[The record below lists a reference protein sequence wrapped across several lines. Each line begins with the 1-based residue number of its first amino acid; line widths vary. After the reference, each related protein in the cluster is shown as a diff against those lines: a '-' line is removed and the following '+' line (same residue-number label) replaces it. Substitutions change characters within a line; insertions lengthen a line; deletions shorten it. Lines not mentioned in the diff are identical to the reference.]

1 MKKKLTLIRPTP
13 PLYNLPSYYSECESY
28 EEQLQWLLNQ
38 LQTLQADVDN
48 MKKDTN
54 DYTDGEIKKLFDL
67 LSQRISN
74 LTDYVNGEIAEL
86 KTYVDNENKKLSAKV
101 DNLKIYM
108 DEKLEALKKYVD
120 SEILEVKV
128 LLAEVENCLHLEI
141 VNGDERT
148 KNFARVYTEQ
158 ARIELLEKI
167 NTLSI
172 RVDDITKE
180 FPLVYNP
187 TQGRQNDLQKTIN
200 DLYLYLRVHGITCIV
215 FDSLQI
221 TVAEF
226 DALKILVRNFDIR
239 GSEIFE
245 TWEKETAFSPW
256 TGKKVTL
263 KELCYQIAE
272 KINMNHKTASEYDN
286 RTITASE
293 YDSAKTT
300 AYDFDW
306 TKRILPI
313 DVIPIDMLDK
323 FLHTSELIYITDIVS
338 DMGSTVD
345 ITTDKDFEKFL
356 LAYTDKNANLCY
368 LLCDVATGKLSFTD
382 TVDNTLTQVSRN
394 FSITK
399 TETGYQIVTEN
410 CEVFN
415 ADTKETTFVPN
426 FLLIKKL
433 YGVKNYE
440 NLTEIGKGD

>member
-1 MKKKLTLIRPTP
+1 MTLIRPTP

-48 MKKDTN
+48 LKKDTN
-54 DYTDGEIKKLFDL
+54 GYTDEQIKKLFDL

-74 LTDYVNGEIAEL
+74 LTDYVNGEISEL
-86 KTYVDNENKKLSAKV
+86 KSYVDTENKKISDKV
-101 DNLKIYM
+101 DNLKLYT
-108 DEKLEALKKYVD
+108 DEKLTNLKKYVD
-120 SEILEVKV
+120 SEILEVRV
-128 LLAEVENCLHLEI
+128 LVTEVENRLHLEI
-141 VNGDERT
+141 VDGDNT
-148 KNFARVYTEQ
+148 VKDFARIYTEQ

-167 NTLSI
+167 NALSI
-172 RVDDITKE
+172 RVDNIIKE

-200 DLYLYLRVHGITCIV
+200 DLYLYLRVHGITCFA
-215 FDSLQI
+215 FDSLKM

-226 DALKILVRNFDIR
+226 DSLKILTRNFDIR

-256 TGKKVTL
+256 TGKKITL
-263 KELCYQIAE
+263 KELCYEIAQ
-272 KINMNHKTASEYDN
+272 KINMNYKTAKEFDD
-286 RTITASE
+286 RGITASD
-293 YDSAKTT
+293 YDTGKTT

-323 FLHTSELIYITDIVS
+323 FLHTSELIYNTDIVS
-338 DMGSTVD
+338 DIGSTVD

-368 LLCDVATGKLSFTD
+368 FLCDVTSGKLSFTD
-382 TVDNTLTQVSRN
+382 TTDNTLTQVSRN
-394 FSITK
+394 FSIVK
-399 TETGYQIVTEN
+399 TDTGYQIVTQN

-415 ADTKETTFVPN
+415 ADTKETTFAPN

-433 YGVKNYE
+433 YGIKNYD

>member
-1 MKKKLTLIRPTP
+1 MTLIRPTP

-48 MKKDTN
+48 LKKDIN
-54 DYTDGEIKKLFDL
+54 AYTDEEIKKLFDL

-74 LTDYVNGEIAEL
+74 LTNYVNGEIAEL
-86 KTYVDNENKKLSAKV
+86 KSYVDNENKKVSDKV
-101 DNLKIYM
+101 DNLKLYM
-108 DEKLEALKKYVD
+108 DEKLTNLKKYVD

-128 LLAEVENCLHLEI
+128 LLTEVENRLHLEI
-141 VNGDERT
+141 VDGDNT
-148 KNFARVYTEQ
+148 VKDFARIYTEKT
-158 ARIELLEKI
+158 RLELLEKI
-167 NTLSI
+167 NALSL
-172 RVDDITKE
+172 RVDNITKE

-187 TQGRQNDLQKTIN
+187 TQGRQSDLQKTIN
-200 DLYLYLRVHGITCIV
+200 DLYLYLRVHGITCFA
-215 FDSLQI
+215 FDSLKM

-226 DALKILVRNFDIR
+226 DSLKILARNFDIH

-256 TGKKVTL
+256 TGEKITL

-272 KINMNHKTASEYDN
+272 KINMNHKTASEYDK

-293 YDSAKTT
+293 YDGAETT

-306 TKRILPI
+306 TKRILSI
-313 DVIPIDMLDK
+313 DVIPVDMLDK
-323 FLHTSELIYITDIVS
+323 FLHTSELIYNTDIVS
-338 DMGSTVD
+338 DTGATVE
-345 ITTDKDFEKFL
+345 ITTDKEFEKFL

-368 LLCDVATGKLSFTD
+368 LLCDVTSGKLSFTD
-382 TVDNTLTQVSRN
+382 TDNNTLTQVSRH

-399 TETGYQIVTEN
+399 TETGYQLVTEN

-415 ADTKETTFVPN
+415 ADTKETTFAPN

-433 YGVKNYE
+433 YGIKIYD

>member
-1 MKKKLTLIRPTP
+1 MALIRPTP

-48 MKKDTN
+48 LKKDTN
-54 DYTDGEIKKLFDL
+54 AYTDEEIKKLFDL
-67 LSQRISN
+67 LSKRISN
-74 LTDYVNGEIAEL
+74 LTDYVNGEIADL
-86 KTYVDNENKKLSAKV
+86 KSYVDTENKKVSDKV
-101 DNLKIYM
+101 DGMKVYV
-108 DEKLEALKKYVD
+108 DEKTANTKKYVD
-120 SEILEVKV
+120 SEILKIRATLSE
-128 LLAEVENCLHLEI
+128 LENLLHLEI

-148 KNFARVYTEQ
+148 KDFARIYTEQ
-158 ARIELLEKI
+158 ARLELLEKI
-167 NTLSI
+167 NALSI
-172 RVDDITKE
+172 RVDNITKE

-187 TQGRQNDLQKTIN
+187 TQGRQNGLQKTIN
-200 DLYLYLRVHGITCIV
+200 DLYLYLRVHGITCFA
-215 FDSLQI
+215 FDSMQI

-226 DALKILVRNFDIR
+226 DAMKILVRNFDIR

-245 TWEKETAFSPW
+245 VWEKETAFSPW

-272 KINMNHKTASEYDN
+272 KINMNYKTAKEYDD
-286 RTITASE
+286 RTVTASG
-293 YDSAKTT
+293 YDDGKTT

-323 FLHTSELIYITDIVS
+323 FLHTSELIYNADTVTDI
-338 DMGSTVD
+338 GSTVD
-345 ITTDKDFEKFL
+345 ITTDKNFEKFL

-368 LLCDVATGKLSFTD
+368 LLCDVTSGKLSFTD
-382 TVDNTLTQVSRN
+382 TDDNTLTQVSRN

-399 TETGYQIVTEN
+399 TETGYQIVTQN

-415 ADTKETTFVPN
+415 ADTKETTFAPN
-426 FLLIKKL
+426 FLIIKKL
-433 YGVKNYE
+433 YGIKSYD

>member
-1 MKKKLTLIRPTP
+1 MTLIRPTP

-48 MKKDTN
+48 LKKDTN
-54 DYTDGEIKKLFDL
+54 AYTDEEIKKLFDL

-74 LTDYVNGEIAEL
+74 LTDYVNVEIAEL
-86 KTYVDNENKKLSAKV
+86 KIYVDNENKKVSDKV
-101 DNLKIYM
+101 DGMKLYV
-108 DEKLEALKKYVD
+108 DEKTANTKKYVD
-120 SEILEVKV
+120 SEILKIHVI
-128 LLAEVENCLHLEI
+128 LDGVENRLHLEI
-141 VNGDERT
+141 VQGDETT
-148 KNFARVYTEQ
+148 KDFARIYTEK
-158 ARIELLEKI
+158 ARLELLEKI
-167 NTLSI
+167 NALSI
-172 RVDDITKE
+172 RINSITKE

-187 TQGRQNDLQKTIN
+187 TQGKQTDLQKTIN
-200 DLYLYLRVHGITCIV
+200 DLYLYLRVHGITCLM

-226 DALKILVRNFDIR
+226 DAMKILARNFDIR

-245 TWEKETAFSPW
+245 VWEKETAFSAW
-256 TGKKVTL
+256 TGEKITL

-272 KINMNHKTASEYDN
+272 KINMNHKTASEYDK

-293 YDSAKTT
+293 YDGANTT

-323 FLHTSELIYITDIVS
+323 FLHTSELIYNTEIVS
-338 DMGSTVD
+338 DIGSTVD
-345 ITTDKDFEKFL
+345 ITTDKEFEKFL

-368 LLCDVATGKLSFTD
+368 LLCDVTTGKLSFTD
-382 TVDNTLTQVSRN
+382 TDNNTLTQVSRN

-415 ADTKETTFVPN
+415 ADTKETTFAPN

-433 YGVKNYE
+433 YGIKSYD
-440 NLTEIGKGD
+440 NLTEIGKDD

>member
-1 MKKKLTLIRPTP
+1 MTLIRPTP

-48 MKKDTN
+48 LKKDTN
-54 DYTDGEIKKLFDL
+54 GYTDEQIKKLFDL
-67 LSQRISN
+67 LSQKISN
-74 LTDYVNGEIAEL
+74 LTGYVNGEISEL
-86 KTYVDNENKKLSAKV
+86 KSYVDTENKNISDKV
-101 DNLKIYM
+101 DNLKLYM
-108 DEKLEALKKYVD
+108 DEKLTNLKKYVD

-128 LLAEVENCLHLEI
+128 LLTEVENRLHLEI
-141 VNGDERT
+141 VGGDNT
-148 KNFARVYTEQ
+148 VKDFARIYTEQ

-167 NTLSI
+167 NALSI
-172 RVDDITKE
+172 RVDNITKE

-200 DLYLYLRVHGITCIV
+200 DLYLYLRVHGITCFA
-215 FDSLQI
+215 FDSLKM

-226 DALKILVRNFDIR
+226 DSLKILVRNFDIR

-245 TWEKETAFSPW
+245 TREKETAFSPW
-256 TGKKVTL
+256 TGEKITL

-272 KINMNHKTASEYDN
+272 KINMNHKTASEYDK

-293 YDSAKTT
+293 YDGAETT
-300 AYDFDW
+300 AYDYDW

-323 FLHTSELIYITDIVS
+323 FMHTSELIYNTDIVS
-338 DMGSTVD
+338 DTGATVE

-356 LAYTDKNANLCY
+356 LAYTGKNANLRY

-394 FSITK
+394 FSIVK
-399 TETGYQIVTEN
+399 TDTGYQIVTQN

-415 ADTKETTFVPN
+415 ADTKETTFAPN

-433 YGVKNYE
+433 YGVKNYD
-440 NLTEIGKGD
+440 NLTEMGKGG

>member
-1 MKKKLTLIRPTP
+1 MTLIRPTP

-48 MKKDTN
+48 LKKDTN
-54 DYTDGEIKKLFDL
+54 AYTDEEIKKLFDL

-86 KTYVDNENKKLSAKV
+86 KSYVDAENKKVSDKV
-101 DNLKIYM
+101 DGMKLYV
-108 DEKLEALKKYVD
+108 DEKTANTKKYVD
-120 SEILEVKV
+120 SEILKIRTTLSE
-128 LLAEVENCLHLEI
+128 LENHLHLEI
-141 VNGDERT
+141 INGDERT
-148 KNFARVYTEQ
+148 KDFARIYTEK
-158 ARIELLEKI
+158 ARLELLEKI
-167 NTLSI
+167 NALSI
-172 RVDDITKE
+172 RVDNITKE
-180 FPLVYNP
+180 FPFVYNP
-187 TQGRQNDLQKTIN
+187 TQGRQNGLQKTIN
-200 DLYLYLRVHGITCIV
+200 DLYLYLRVHGITCFA
-215 FDSLQI
+215 FDSLKM
-221 TVAEF
+221 TVEEF
-226 DALKILVRNFDIR
+226 DAMKILVRNFDIR

-245 TWEKETAFSPW
+245 TWEKEMAFSPW
-256 TGKKVTL
+256 TGEKITL

-272 KINMNHKTASEYDN
+272 KINMNHKTASEYDK

-293 YDSAKTT
+293 YDGAKTT

-323 FLHTSELIYITDIVS
+323 FLHTSELIYNTDIVS
-338 DMGSTVD
+338 DIGSTVD

-394 FSITK
+394 FSIAK
-399 TETGYQIVTEN
+399 TETGYQLVTEN

-433 YGVKNYE
+433 YGVKNYD

>member
-1 MKKKLTLIRPTP
+1 MTLIRPTP

-48 MKKDTN
+48 LKKDTN
-54 DYTDGEIKKLFDL
+54 DYTDEEIKKLFDL

-86 KTYVDNENKKLSAKV
+86 KSYVDTENKKISSKV
-101 DNLKIYM
+101 DNLKLYTN
-108 DEKLEALKKYVD
+108 EKLTNLKKYVD
-120 SEILEVKV
+120 SEILEVRA
-128 LLAEVENCLHLEI
+128 LLSQVENRLHLEI
-141 VNGDERT
+141 VDGDNT
-148 KNFARVYTEQ
+148 VKDFARVYTEK
-158 ARIELLEKI
+158 ARLELLEKI
-167 NTLSI
+167 GKLSE
-172 RVDDITKE
+172 RVDNIVKE
-180 FPLVYNP
+180 FPPVYNP
-187 TQGRQNDLQKTIN
+187 TQGKHTDVQRAIN

-226 DALKILVRNFDIR
+226 DAMKILVRNFDIH

-245 TWEKETAFSPW
+245 TWEKETEFSPW
-256 TGKKVTL
+256 TGKKITL
-263 KELCYQIAE
+263 KELCYEIAQ
-272 KINMNHKTASEYDN
+272 KINMNYKTAKEFDD
-286 RTITASE
+286 RGITASD
-293 YDSAKTT
+293 YDGGKTT

-323 FLHTSELIYITDIVS
+323 FLHTSELIYNTDIVS

-345 ITTDKDFEKFL
+345 ITTDKEFEKFL

-368 LLCDVATGKLSFTD
+368 LLCDVAIGKLSFTD

-399 TETGYQIVTEN
+399 TETGYQISTEN
-410 CEVFN
+410 CVVFN
-415 ADTKETTFVPN
+415 ADSKETTFAPN

-433 YGVKNYE
+433 YGVKSYN
-440 NLTEIGKGD
+440 NLTEIGKEM

>member
-1 MKKKLTLIRPTP
+1 MTLIRPTP

-48 MKKDTN
+48 LKKDTN
-54 DYTDGEIKKLFDL
+54 RYTDEQIKKLFDL

-74 LTDYVNGEIAEL
+74 LTDYVNGEISEL
-86 KTYVDNENKKLSAKV
+86 KSYVDTENKKISDKV
-101 DNLKIYM
+101 DNLKLYM
-108 DEKLEALKKYVD
+108 DEKLTNLKKYVD
-120 SEILEVKV
+120 SEILEVRV
-128 LLAEVENCLHLEI
+128 LLTEVENRLHIEI
-141 VNGDERT
+141 VDGDNT
-148 KNFARVYTEQ
+148 VKDFARIYTEQ

-167 NTLSI
+167 NALSI
-172 RVDDITKE
+172 RVDNITKE

-245 TWEKETAFSPW
+245 VWEKETAFSPW
-256 TGKKVTL
+256 TGKKITL
-263 KELCYQIAE
+263 KELCYEIAQ
-272 KINMNHKTASEYDN
+272 KINMNYKTAKEFDD
-286 RTITASE
+286 RGITASD
-293 YDSAKTT
+293 YDTGKTT

-323 FLHTSELIYITDIVS
+323 FFHTSELIYNTDIVS
-338 DMGSTVD
+338 DIGSTVD

-356 LAYTDKNANLCY
+356 LAYTDKNANLSY

-399 TETGYQIVTEN
+399 TETGYQIVTQN

-415 ADTKETTFVPN
+415 ADTKETTFAPN

-433 YGVKNYE
+433 YGIATYD
-440 NLTEIGKGD
+440 NLTEIGKDD

>member
-1 MKKKLTLIRPTP
+1 MTLIRPTP

-48 MKKDTN
+48 LKKDTN
-54 DYTDGEIKKLFDL
+54 SYTDEEIKKLFDL
-67 LSQRISN
+67 LSQRIRN

-86 KTYVDNENKKLSAKV
+86 KSYVDNENKKVSDKV
-101 DNLKIYM
+101 DNLKLYM
-108 DEKLEALKKYVD
+108 DEKLTNLKKYVD

-128 LLAEVENCLHLEI
+128 LLTEVENRLHLEI

-148 KNFARVYTEQ
+148 KDFARIYAEQ

-167 NTLSI
+167 NALSI
-172 RVDDITKE
+172 RVDNITKE

-200 DLYLYLRVHGITCIV
+200 DLYLYLRVHGITCFA
-215 FDSLQI
+215 FDSLKM

-226 DALKILVRNFDIR
+226 DSLKILARNFDIR

-256 TGKKVTL
+256 TGKKITL
-263 KELCYQIAE
+263 KELCYQIAD
-272 KINMNHKTASEYDN
+272 KINMNYKTAKEYDD
-286 RTITASE
+286 REVTASN
-293 YDSAKTT
+293 YDGAKTT

-323 FLHTSELIYITDIVS
+323 FLHTSELIYNTDIVS
-338 DMGSTVD
+338 DIGSTVD
-345 ITTDKDFEKFL
+345 ITTDKEFEKFL

-368 LLCDVATGKLSFTD
+368 LLCDATTGKLSFTD
-382 TVDNTLTQVSRN
+382 TDNNTLTQVSRN
-394 FSITK
+394 FSIVK
-399 TETGYQIVTEN
+399 TETGYQIITEN
-410 CEVFN
+410 CVVFN
-415 ADTKETTFVPN
+415 ADSKETTFAPN

-433 YGVKNYE
+433 YGIKNYD

>member
-1 MKKKLTLIRPTP
+1 MTLIRPTP

-38 LQTLQADVDN
+38 LQSLQVDVDN
-48 MKKDTN
+48 LKKDTN
-54 DYTDGEIKKLFDL
+54 EYTDEQFKKMFDL

-74 LTDYVNGEIAEL
+74 LTDYVNGEISEL
-86 KTYVDNENKKLSAKV
+86 KIYVNTENKKISDKV
-101 DNLKIYM
+101 DKLKLYM
-108 DEKLEALKKYVD
+108 DEKLVNLKKYVD

-128 LLAEVENCLHLEI
+128 LLTEVENRLHLEI
-141 VNGDERT
+141 VGGDNT
-148 KNFARVYTEQ
+148 VKDFARIYTEQ
-158 ARIELLEKI
+158 ARIELIEKI
-167 NTLSI
+167 NALSI
-172 RVDDITKE
+172 RVDNITKE

-256 TGKKVTL
+256 TGKKITL

-272 KINMNHKTASEYDN
+272 KINMNHKTASEYDK

-293 YDSAKTT
+293 YDGAETT

-313 DVIPIDMLDK
+313 DVIPIELLDK
-323 FLHTSELIYITDIVS
+323 FLHTSKLIYNSDIVS
-338 DMGSTVD
+338 DIGSTVD

-356 LAYTDKNANLCY
+356 LAYTDKNVNLCY

-394 FSITK
+394 FSIVK
-399 TETGYQIVTEN
+399 TETGYQIVTQN

-415 ADTKETTFVPN
+415 VDTKETTFAPN

-433 YGVKNYE
+433 YGVKNYA

>member
-1 MKKKLTLIRPTP
+1 MALIRPTP

-28 EEQLQWLLNQ
+28 EEQLQWILNQ
-38 LQTLQADVDN
+38 LQTLQANVDN
-48 MKKDTN
+48 LKKYTK
-54 DYTDGEIKKLFDL
+54 DYTDEEIKKLFDL

-86 KTYVDNENKKLSAKV
+86 KSYVDTENKKIATKV
-101 DNLKIYM
+101 DNLKLYT
-108 DEKLEALKKYVD
+108 DEKLSNLKKYVD
-120 SEILEVKV
+120 SEILEVRV
-128 LLAEVENCLHLEI
+128 LLTDIEHRLHLEI
-141 VNGDERT
+141 VDGDNNV
-148 KNFARVYTEQ
+148 KNFARIYTEK
-158 ARIELLEKI
+158 ARLELLEKI
-167 NTLSI
+167 NALSLM
-172 RVDDITKE
+172 VDNITKE

-200 DLYLYLRVHGITCIV
+200 DLYLYLRVHGITCFA
-215 FDSLQI
+215 FDSLKM

-226 DALKILVRNFDIR
+226 DAMKILVRNFDIR
-239 GSEIFE
+239 GTEIFE

-256 TGKKVTL
+256 TGKKITL

-272 KINMNHKTASEYDN
+272 KINMNHKTAKEFDD
-286 RTITASE
+286 REVTASN
-293 YDSAKTT
+293 YDGANTT

-323 FLHTSELIYITDIVS
+323 FLHTSELIYNTDIVS

-368 LLCDVATGKLSFTD
+368 LLCNVTTGKLSFTD
-382 TVDNTLTQVSRN
+382 TDNNTLKQVSRN
-394 FSITK
+394 FSIVK
-399 TETGYQIVTEN
+399 TETGYQIITEN
-410 CEVFN
+410 CVVFN
-415 ADTKETTFVPN
+415 ADTKETTFAPN

-433 YGVKNYE
+433 YGVKSYN

>member
-1 MKKKLTLIRPTP
+1 MTLIRPTP

-54 DYTDGEIKKLFDL
+54 DYTDEEIKKLFDL

-74 LTDYVNGEIAEL
+74 LTDYVNGEIADL
-86 KTYVDNENKKLSAKV
+86 KSYVDTENKKLSDKV
-101 DNLKIYM
+101 DSMKLYV
-108 DEKLEALKKYVD
+108 DEKTANTKKYVD
-120 SEILEVKV
+120 SEILKIQN
-128 LLAEVENCLHLEI
+128 LLLETENRLHLEI
-141 VNGDERT
+141 VNGDETT
-148 KNFARVYTEQ
+148 KDFARIYTEK

-167 NTLSI
+167 NALSI
-172 RVDDITKE
+172 RVDNITKE

-187 TQGRQNDLQKTIN
+187 TQGKQTDLQKTIN
-200 DLYLYLRVHGITCIV
+200 DLYLYLRIHGITCFV

-226 DALKILVRNFDIR
+226 DAMNILVRNFDIR

-245 TWEKETAFSPW
+245 VWEKETAFSPW
-256 TGKKVTL
+256 TGKKITL

-272 KINMNHKTASEYDN
+272 KINMNSKTASEYDK

-293 YDSAKTT
+293 YDGAETT
-300 AYDFDW
+300 AYDYDW

-323 FLHTSELIYITDIVS
+323 FLHTSELIYNTDIVS
-338 DMGSTVD
+338 DTGNTVE
-345 ITTDKDFEKFL
+345 ITTDKEFEKFL

-368 LLCDVATGKLSFTD
+368 LLCDVTTGKLSFTD
-382 TVDNTLTQVSRN
+382 TTDNTLTQVSRN
-394 FSITK
+394 FSIVK

-415 ADTKETTFVPN
+415 ADTKETTFAPN

-433 YGVKNYE
+433 YGIKSYD

>member
-1 MKKKLTLIRPTP
+1 MTLIRPTP

-48 MKKDTN
+48 LKKDTN
-54 DYTDGEIKKLFDL
+54 DYTDAEIKKLFDL

-86 KTYVDNENKKLSAKV
+86 KSYVDAENKKVSDKV
-101 DNLKIYM
+101 DGMKLYV
-108 DEKLEALKKYVD
+108 DEKTANTKKYVD
-120 SEILEVKV
+120 SEILKIHAI
-128 LLAEVENCLHLEI
+128 LDEVENRLHLEI
-141 VNGDERT
+141 VQGDETT
-148 KNFARVYTEQ
+148 KDFARIYTEK
-158 ARIELLEKI
+158 ARLELLEKI
-167 NTLSI
+167 NALSI
-172 RVDDITKE
+172 RVDNITKE
-180 FPLVYNP
+180 FPSVYNP

-256 TGKKVTL
+256 TGQKITL
-263 KELCYQIAE
+263 KELCYEIAQ
-272 KINMNHKTASEYDN
+272 KINMNYKTAKEFDDRTVTASEYDN
-286 RTITASE
+286 G
-293 YDSAKTT
+293 KTT

-323 FLHTSELIYITDIVS
+323 FLHTSELIYNTDIVS

-368 LLCDVATGKLSFTD
+368 LLCDATTGKLSFTD
-382 TVDNTLTQVSRN
+382 TENNTLTQVSRN
-394 FSITK
+394 FSIVK
-399 TETGYQIVTEN
+399 TETGYQIVTEH

-415 ADTKETTFVPN
+415 ADTKETTFAPN

-433 YGVKNYE
+433 YGVKSYN
-440 NLTEIGKGD
+440 NLTKIGRGD

>member
-1 MKKKLTLIRPTP
+1 MTLIRPTP

-48 MKKDTN
+48 LKKDTN
-54 DYTDGEIKKLFDL
+54 AYTDEEIKKLFDL

-74 LTDYVNGEIAEL
+74 LTDYVNGEISEL
-86 KTYVDNENKKLSAKV
+86 KSYVDTENKKISDKV
-101 DNLKIYM
+101 DNLKLYM
-108 DEKLEALKKYVD
+108 DEKLTNLKKYVD

-128 LLAEVENCLHLEI
+128 LLTGVENRLHLEI
-141 VNGDERT
+141 VDGDNT
-148 KNFARVYTEQ
+148 VKDFARIYTEQ

-172 RVDDITKE
+172 RVDNITKE

-221 TVAEF
+221 TVSEF

-256 TGKKVTL
+256 TGEKITL

-272 KINMNHKTASEYDN
+272 KINMNHKTASEYDK

-293 YDSAKTT
+293 YEDAKTT

-306 TKRILPI
+306 TKKILPI

-323 FLHTSELIYITDIVS
+323 FLHTSELIYNTDIVS
-338 DMGSTVD
+338 DIGATVD

-368 LLCDVATGKLSFTD
+368 LLCDVATGKLLFTD

-399 TETGYQIVTEN
+399 TDTGYQIVTQN

-415 ADTKETTFVPN
+415 ADTKETTFAPN

-433 YGVKNYE
+433 YGVKNYD

>member
-1 MKKKLTLIRPTP
+1 MTLIRPTP

-48 MKKDTN
+48 LKKNTN
-54 DYTDGEIKKLFDL
+54 GYTDEQIKKLFDL

-74 LTDYVNGEIAEL
+74 LTDYVNGEISEL
-86 KTYVDNENKKLSAKV
+86 KSYVDTENKKISDKV
-101 DNLKIYM
+101 DNLKLYM
-108 DEKLEALKKYVD
+108 DEKLTNLKKYVD
-120 SEILEVKV
+120 SEILKVKV
-128 LLAEVENCLHLEI
+128 LLTGVENRLHLEI
-141 VNGDERT
+141 VDGDNT
-148 KNFARVYTEQ
+148 VKDFARIYTEQ

-167 NTLSI
+167 NALSI
-172 RVDDITKE
+172 RVDNITKE

-256 TGKKVTL
+256 TGEKITL

-272 KINMNHKTASEYDN
+272 KINMNHKTASEYDK

-293 YDSAKTT
+293 YEDAKTT

-306 TKRILPI
+306 TKKILPI

-323 FLHTSELIYITDIVS
+323 FLHTSELIYNTDIVS
-338 DMGSTVD
+338 DIGSTVD
-345 ITTDKDFEKFL
+345 ITMDKDFEKFL

-382 TVDNTLTQVSRN
+382 TDNNTLTQVSRN
-394 FSITK
+394 FSIKK
-399 TETGYQIVTEN
+399 TDTGYQIVTQN

-415 ADTKETTFVPN
+415 ADTKETTFAPN

-433 YGVKNYE
+433 YGVKNYD

>member
-1 MKKKLTLIRPTP
+1 MKKLTLIRPTP

-48 MKKDTN
+48 LKKDTN
-54 DYTDGEIKKLFDL
+54 DYTDVEIKKLFDL

-86 KTYVDNENKKLSAKV
+86 KSYADAENKKVSDKV
-101 DNLKIYM
+101 DGMKLYV
-108 DEKLEALKKYVD
+108 DEKTANTKKYVD
-120 SEILEVKV
+120 SEILKIHVI
-128 LLAEVENCLHLEI
+128 LDEVENRLHLEI
-141 VNGDERT
+141 VQGDETT
-148 KNFARVYTEQ
+148 KDFARIYTEQ
-158 ARIELLEKI
+158 ARLELLEKI
-167 NTLSI
+167 NALSL
-172 RVDDITKE
+172 RVDNITKE
-180 FPLVYNP
+180 FPFVYNP
-187 TQGRQNDLQKTIN
+187 TQGKQDNLQKTIN

-215 FDSLQI
+215 FDSMQI
-221 TVAEF
+221 TVTEF
-226 DALKILVRNFDIR
+226 DAMKILVRNFDIR
-239 GSEIFE
+239 GAEIFE

-256 TGKKVTL
+256 TGEKITL

-272 KINMNHKTASEYDN
+272 KINMNHKTASEYDK

-293 YDSAKTT
+293 YEYAKTT

-313 DVIPIDMLDK
+313 DAIPIDMLDK
-323 FLHTSELIYITDIVS
+323 FLHTSELIYNADIVT
-338 DMGSTVD
+338 DTGSTVG
-345 ITTDKDFEKFL
+345 ITTDKNFEKFL
-356 LAYTDKNANLCY
+356 LAYTDKNVNLCY
-368 LLCDVATGKLSFTD
+368 LLCDIANGKLSFTD
-382 TVDNTLTQVSRN
+382 TANDTLTQVSRN

-399 TETGYQIVTEN
+399 TETGYQIVTQN

-415 ADTKETTFVPN
+415 ADTKETTFAPN

-433 YGVKNYE
+433 YGVKNYD

>member
-1 MKKKLTLIRPTP
+1 MTLIRPTP

-38 LQTLQADVDN
+38 LQTLQEDVDN
-48 MKKDTN
+48 LKKDTN
-54 DYTDGEIKKLFDL
+54 DYTDEEIKKLFDL

-86 KTYVDNENKKLSAKV
+86 KSYVDTENKKISDKV
-101 DNLKIYM
+101 NN
-108 DEKLEALKKYVD
+108 LKKYVD
-120 SEILEVKV
+120 SEILEVRT
-128 LLAEVENCLHLEI
+128 LLTETENRLHIEI
-141 VNGDERT
+141 VNGDETT
-148 KNFARVYTEQ
+148 KDFARIYTEQ
-158 ARIELLEKI
+158 ARLELLEKI
-167 NTLSI
+167 NALSF
-172 RVDDITKE
+172 RVDNITKE
-180 FPLVYNP
+180 FPFVYNP
-187 TQGRQNDLQKTIN
+187 TQGKQEDLQKTIN
-200 DLYLYLRVHGITCIV
+200 DLYLYLRVHGITCFA
-215 FDSLQI
+215 FDSLKI

-226 DALKILVRNFDIR
+226 DSLKILARNFDIR

-245 TWEKETAFSPW
+245 VWEKETAFSPW
-256 TGKKVTL
+256 TGEKITL

-272 KINMNHKTASEYDN
+272 KINMNHKTASEYDK

-293 YDSAKTT
+293 YDGAKTT

-323 FLHTSELIYITDIVS
+323 FLHASELIYNTDIVS
-338 DMGSTVD
+338 DIGSTVD
-345 ITTDKDFEKFL
+345 ITTDKEFEKFL

-368 LLCDVATGKLSFTD
+368 LLCDVASGKLSFAD
-382 TVDNTLTQVSRN
+382 TADNTLTQVSRN

-399 TETGYQIVTEN
+399 TETGYQIITEN

-415 ADTKETTFVPN
+415 ADTKETSFAPN

-433 YGVKNYE
+433 YGVKSYNII
-440 NLTEIGKGD
+440 TEIGKEI

>member
-1 MKKKLTLIRPTP
+1 MTFIRPTP

-48 MKKDTN
+48 LKKDTN
-54 DYTDGEIKKLFDL
+54 AYTDEEIKKLFDL

-86 KTYVDNENKKLSAKV
+86 KSYVDTENKKIATKV
-101 DNLKIYM
+101 DNLKLYT
-108 DEKLEALKKYVD
+108 DEKLSNLKKYVD
-120 SEILEVKV
+120 SEILEVRV
-128 LLAEVENCLHLEI
+128 LLTEIENRLHLEI
-141 VNGDERT
+141 VDGDNNV
-148 KNFARVYTEQ
+148 KNFARIYTEK
-158 ARIELLEKI
+158 ARLELLEKI
-167 NTLSI
+167 NALSL
-172 RVDDITKE
+172 RVDNITKE
-180 FPLVYNP
+180 FPFVYNP

-221 TVAEF
+221 TVADF
-226 DALKILVRNFDIR
+226 DAMKILVRNFDIH

-256 TGKKVTL
+256 TGKKITL
-263 KELCYQIAE
+263 KELCYEIAQ
-272 KINMNHKTASEYDN
+272 KINMNYKTAKEYDD
-286 RTITASE
+286 REVTASN
-293 YDSAKTT
+293 YDGAKTT

-323 FLHTSELIYITDIVS
+323 FLHTSELIYNTDIVS
-338 DMGSTVD
+338 DTGITVE
-345 ITTDKDFEKFL
+345 ITTNKDFEKFL

-368 LLCDVATGKLSFTD
+368 LLCDVTTGKLSFTD
-382 TVDNTLTQVSRN
+382 TDNNTLTQVSRN
-394 FSITK
+394 FSIVK

-410 CEVFN
+410 CTVFN
-415 ADTKETTFVPN
+415 ADTKETTFAPN

-433 YGVKNYE
+433 YGVKSYN
-440 NLTEIGKGD
+440 NLTEIGKEM

>member
-1 MKKKLTLIRPTP
+1 MTFIRPTP

-48 MKKDTN
+48 LKKDTN
-54 DYTDGEIKKLFDL
+54 EYTDEQIKKLFDL

-74 LTDYVNGEIAEL
+74 LTHYVNGEIAGL
-86 KTYVDNENKKLSAKV
+86 KSYVDTENKKISDKV
-101 DNLKIYM
+101 ENLKLYM
-108 DEKLEALKKYVD
+108 NEKLTNLKKYVD

-128 LLAEVENCLHLEI
+128 LLAEVENRLHLEI
-141 VNGDERT
+141 VGGDNT
-148 KNFARVYTEQ
+148 VKDFARIYTEQ

-167 NTLSI
+167 NALSI
-172 RVDDITKE
+172 RVDNITKE

-226 DALKILVRNFDIR
+226 DAMKILTRNFDIR

-245 TWEKETAFSPW
+245 TWKKETAFSPW
-256 TGKKVTL
+256 TGEKITL

-272 KINMNHKTASEYDN
+272 KINMNHKTASEYDK
-286 RTITASE
+286 RTITASD
-293 YDSAKTT
+293 YDDANTT

-323 FLHTSELIYITDIVS
+323 FLHTSELIYNTGIVS
-338 DMGSTVD
+338 DIGSTVD
-345 ITTDKDFEKFL
+345 ITTDNDFEKFL
-356 LAYTDKNANLCY
+356 LAYTDKNANLRY
-368 LLCDVATGKLSFTD
+368 LLCDVAAGKLSFTD

-394 FSITK
+394 FSIMK
-399 TETGYQIVTEN
+399 TETGYQLVTEN

-415 ADTKETTFVPN
+415 ADTKETTFAPN

-433 YGVKNYE
+433 YGVKNYD

>member
-1 MKKKLTLIRPTP
+1 MTLIRPTP

-48 MKKDTN
+48 LKKDTN
-54 DYTDGEIKKLFDL
+54 GYTDEQIKKLFDL

-74 LTDYVNGEIAEL
+74 LTDYVNGEISEL
-86 KTYVDNENKKLSAKV
+86 KSYVDTENKKISDKV
-101 DNLKIYM
+101 DNLKLYM
-108 DEKLEALKKYVD
+108 DEKLTNLKKYVD

-128 LLAEVENCLHLEI
+128 LLTGVENRLHLEI
-141 VNGDERT
+141 VDGDNT
-148 KNFARVYTEQ
+148 VKDFARIYTEQ

-167 NTLSI
+167 NALSI
-172 RVDDITKE
+172 RVDNITKE

-200 DLYLYLRVHGITCIV
+200 DLYLYLRVHGITCFA
-215 FDSLQI
+215 FDSLKM

-226 DALKILVRNFDIR
+226 DSLKILTRNFDIR

-256 TGKKVTL
+256 TGKKITL

-272 KINMNHKTASEYDN
+272 KINMNHKTASEYDK

-293 YDSAKTT
+293 YEDAKTT

-306 TKRILPI
+306 TKKILPI

-323 FLHTSELIYITDIVS
+323 FLHTSELIYNTDIVS
-338 DMGSTVD
+338 DIGTTVD

-368 LLCDVATGKLSFTD
+368 LLCDVATGKLLFTD

-399 TETGYQIVTEN
+399 TETGYQIVTQN

-415 ADTKETTFVPN
+415 ADTKETTFAPN

-433 YGVKNYE
+433 YGIKNYD

>member
-1 MKKKLTLIRPTP
+1 MTLIRPTP

-48 MKKDTN
+48 LKKDTN
-54 DYTDGEIKKLFDL
+54 DYTDEEIKKLFDL

-86 KTYVDNENKKLSAKV
+86 KSYVDAENKKVSDKV
-101 DNLKIYM
+101 DGMKLYV
-108 DEKLEALKKYVD
+108 DEKTANTKKYVD
-120 SEILEVKV
+120 SEILKIRTALSE
-128 LLAEVENCLHLEI
+128 LENRLHLEI

-148 KNFARVYTEQ
+148 KGFARVYTEQ
-158 ARIELLEKI
+158 ARLELIEKI
-167 NTLSI
+167 NALSI
-172 RVDDITKE
+172 RVDNIAKE

-200 DLYLYLRVHGITCIV
+200 DLYLYLRVHGITCFA
-215 FDSLQI
+215 FDSLKM

-226 DALKILVRNFDIR
+226 DSLKILARSFDIR

-245 TWEKETAFSPW
+245 TWEKEMAFSPW
-256 TGKKVTL
+256 TGKKITL

-272 KINMNHKTASEYDN
+272 KINMNYKSAKEYDDREVTASN
-286 RTITASE
+286 
-293 YDSAKTT
+293 YDSANTT

-323 FLHTSELIYITDIVS
+323 FLHTSELIYNTDIVS
-338 DMGSTVD
+338 DTGNTVE
-345 ITTDKDFEKFL
+345 ITTDKEFEKIL

-368 LLCDVATGKLSFTD
+368 LLCDVASGKLSFTD
-382 TVDNTLTQVSRN
+382 TADNTLTQVSRN

-415 ADTKETTFVPN
+415 ADTKETTFAPN

-433 YGVKNYE
+433 YGIKSYD
-440 NLTEIGKGD
+440 NLTETGKGD

>member
-1 MKKKLTLIRPTP
+1 MTLIRPTP

-48 MKKDTN
+48 LKKDTN
-54 DYTDGEIKKLFDL
+54 EYTDEQIKKLFDL

-74 LTDYVNGEIAEL
+74 LTDYVNGEISEL
-86 KTYVDNENKKLSAKV
+86 KSYVDTENKKISDKV
-101 DNLKIYM
+101 DNLKLYM
-108 DEKLEALKKYVD
+108 DEKLTNLKKYVD
-120 SEILEVKV
+120 SEILGVKV
-128 LLAEVENCLHLEI
+128 LLTEVENRLHLEI
-141 VNGDERT
+141 VVGDKTVKE
-148 KNFARVYTEQ
+148 FARIYTEQ
-158 ARIELLEKI
+158 ARIELIEKI
-167 NTLSI
+167 NALSI
-172 RVDDITKE
+172 RVNNITKE

-256 TGKKVTL
+256 TGEKITL

-272 KINMNHKTASEYDN
+272 KINMNHKTASEYDK

-293 YDSAKTT
+293 YEDAKTT

-306 TKRILPI
+306 TKKILPI

-323 FLHTSELIYITDIVS
+323 FLHTSELIYNTDIVS
-338 DMGSTVD
+338 DTGATVE

-356 LAYTDKNANLCY
+356 LAYTDKNANLRY

-399 TETGYQIVTEN
+399 TETGYQLVTEN
-410 CEVFN
+410 CELFN
-415 ADTKETTFVPN
+415 ADNKETTFAPN

-433 YGVKNYE
+433 YGLKNYD

>member
-1 MKKKLTLIRPTP
+1 MTLIRPTP

-48 MKKDTN
+48 LKKDTN
-54 DYTDGEIKKLFDL
+54 AYTDEEIKKLFDL

-86 KTYVDNENKKLSAKV
+86 KNYVDNENKKVSDKV
-101 DNLKIYM
+101 DNMKLYV
-108 DEKLEALKKYVD
+108 DEKLTNLKKYVD

-128 LLAEVENCLHLEI
+128 LLTEVENRLHLEI
-141 VNGDERT
+141 VNGDETT
-148 KNFARVYTEQ
+148 KDFARIYTEK
-158 ARIELLEKI
+158 ARLELLEKI
-167 NTLSI
+167 NALSL
-172 RVDDITKE
+172 RVDNITKE

-187 TQGRQNDLQKTIN
+187 TQGIQNDLQKTIN
-200 DLYLYLRVHGITCIV
+200 DLYLYLRVHGITCFA

-226 DALKILVRNFDIR
+226 DAMKILARNFDIR

-245 TWEKETAFSPW
+245 TWEKEMAFSPW
-256 TGKKVTL
+256 TGKKITL

-286 RTITASE
+286 RAVTASD
-293 YDSAKTT
+293 YDGGKTT

-306 TKRILPI
+306 TKKILPI

-323 FLHTSELIYITDIVS
+323 FLHTSELIYNTDIVS
-338 DMGSTVD
+338 DIGTTVD

-368 LLCDVATGKLSFTD
+368 LLCDVTTGKLSFTD
-382 TVDNTLTQVSRN
+382 TDNNTLTQVSRN

-399 TETGYQIVTEN
+399 TETGYQVVTEN
-410 CEVFN
+410 CTVFD
-415 ADTKETTFVPN
+415 ADTKETTFAPN

-433 YGVKNYE
+433 YGVKSYN
-440 NLTEIGKGD
+440 NLTEIGKEM

>member
-1 MKKKLTLIRPTP
+1 MTLIRPTP

-48 MKKDTN
+48 LKKDTN
-54 DYTDGEIKKLFDL
+54 AYTDEEIKKLFDL

-74 LTDYVNGEIAEL
+74 LTDYVNGEISEL
-86 KTYVDNENKKLSAKV
+86 KSYVDTENKKISEKV
-101 DNLKIYM
+101 DNLKLYM
-108 DEKLEALKKYVD
+108 DEKLTNLKKYVD

-128 LLAEVENCLHLEI
+128 LLTEVENRLHLEI
-141 VNGDERT
+141 VDGDNT
-148 KNFARVYTEQ
+148 VKDFARIYTEQ

-167 NTLSI
+167 NALSI
-172 RVDDITKE
+172 RVDNITKE

-256 TGKKVTL
+256 TGEKITL

-272 KINMNHKTASEYDN
+272 KINMNHKTASEYDK

-293 YDSAKTT
+293 YEDAKTT

-306 TKRILPI
+306 TKKILSI

-323 FLHTSELIYITDIVS
+323 FLHTSELIYNTDIVS
-338 DMGSTVD
+338 DTGATVE

-356 LAYTDKNANLCY
+356 LAYTDKNANLRY

-394 FSITK
+394 FSIVK
-399 TETGYQIVTEN
+399 TDTGYQIVTQN

-415 ADTKETTFVPN
+415 ADTKETTFAPN

-433 YGVKNYE
+433 YGVKNYD

>member
-1 MKKKLTLIRPTP
+1 MALIRPTP

-48 MKKDTN
+48 LKKDTN
-54 DYTDGEIKKLFDL
+54 TYTDEEIKKLFDL

-74 LTDYVNGEIAEL
+74 LTDYVNGEIADL
-86 KTYVDNENKKLSAKV
+86 KSYVDTENKKVSDKV
-101 DNLKIYM
+101 DGMKLYV
-108 DEKLEALKKYVD
+108 DEKTANTKKYVD
-120 SEILEVKV
+120 SEILKIQN
-128 LLAEVENCLHLEI
+128 LLLETENRLHLEI
-141 VNGDERT
+141 VNGDETT
-148 KNFARVYTEQ
+148 KDFARIYTEK
-158 ARIELLEKI
+158 ARLELLVKI
-167 NTLSI
+167 NVLSV
-172 RVDDITKE
+172 RVDNIVKE
-180 FPLVYNP
+180 FPPVYNP
-187 TQGRQNDLQKTIN
+187 TQGKQTDVQRAIN
-200 DLYLYLRVHGITCIV
+200 DLYLYLRVHGITCFA
-215 FDSLQI
+215 FDSMQI

-226 DALKILVRNFDIR
+226 DAMKILVRNFDIR
-239 GSEIFE
+239 GAEIFE

-272 KINMNHKTASEYDN
+272 KINMNYKTASEYDK

-293 YDSAKTT
+293 YDGAETT
-300 AYDFDW
+300 AYDYDW

-323 FLHTSELIYITDIVS
+323 FLHTSELIYNADTVTDI
-338 DMGSTVD
+338 GSTVD
-345 ITTDKDFEKFL
+345 ITTDKNFEKFL

-368 LLCDVATGKLSFTD
+368 LLCDFTSGKLSFTD
-382 TVDNTLTQVSRN
+382 TDNNTLTQVSRN

-399 TETGYQIVTEN
+399 TETGYQIVTQN

-415 ADTKETTFVPN
+415 ADTKETTFAPN

-433 YGVKNYE
+433 YGIASYD

>member
-1 MKKKLTLIRPTP
+1 MTLIRPTP

-38 LQTLQADVDN
+38 LQTLQTDVDN
-48 MKKDTN
+48 LKKDTN
-54 DYTDGEIKKLFDL
+54 GYTDEQIKKLFDL

-74 LTDYVNGEIAEL
+74 LTDYVNGEISEL
-86 KTYVDNENKKLSAKV
+86 KSYFDTENKKISDKV
-101 DNLKIYM
+101 DNLKLYM
-108 DEKLEALKKYVD
+108 DEKLTNLKKYVD
-120 SEILEVKV
+120 SEILGVKV
-128 LLAEVENCLHLEI
+128 LLTEVENRLHLEI
-141 VNGDERT
+141 VDGDNT
-148 KNFARVYTEQ
+148 VKDFARIYTEQ

-167 NTLSI
+167 NALSI
-172 RVDDITKE
+172 MVDNITKE

-226 DALKILVRNFDIR
+226 DTLKILVRNFDIR

-256 TGKKVTL
+256 TGEKITL

-272 KINMNHKTASEYDN
+272 KINMNHKTASEYDK
-286 RTITASE
+286 RTITATE
-293 YDSAKTT
+293 YEDAKTT

-306 TKRILPI
+306 TKKILPI

-323 FLHTSELIYITDIVS
+323 FLHTSELIYNTDIVS
-338 DMGSTVD
+338 DTGATVE

-356 LAYTDKNANLCY
+356 LAYTDKNANLRY
-368 LLCDVATGKLSFTD
+368 LLCDVTTGKLSFAD

-394 FSITK
+394 FSIAK
-399 TETGYQIVTEN
+399 TDTGYRIVTQN

-415 ADTKETTFVPN
+415 ADTKETTFAPN

-433 YGVKNYE
+433 YGVKNYD

>member
-1 MKKKLTLIRPTP
+1 MSLIRPTP

-48 MKKDTN
+48 LKKDTN
-54 DYTDGEIKKLFDL
+54 EYTDEQIKKLFDL
-67 LSQRISN
+67 LSQRINN
-74 LTDYVNGEIAEL
+74 LTDYVNGEISEL
-86 KTYVDNENKKLSAKV
+86 KSYTDTENKKISDKV
-101 DNLKIYM
+101 DNLKLYM
-108 DEKLEALKKYVD
+108 DEKLTNLKKYVD

-128 LLAEVENCLHLEI
+128 LLTGVENRLHLEI
-141 VNGDERT
+141 VDGDNT
-148 KNFARVYTEQ
+148 VKDFARIYTEQ

-167 NTLSI
+167 NALSI
-172 RVDDITKE
+172 RVDNITKE

-245 TWEKETAFSPW
+245 KWEKETAFSPW
-256 TGKKVTL
+256 TGEKITL

-272 KINMNHKTASEYDN
+272 KINMNHKTASEYDK

-293 YDSAKTT
+293 YEDAKTT

-306 TKRILPI
+306 TKKILPI

-323 FLHTSELIYITDIVS
+323 FLHTSELIYNSDIVS
-338 DMGSTVD
+338 DIGSTVN

-356 LAYTDKNANLCY
+356 LAYTGKNANLRY
-368 LLCDVATGKLSFTD
+368 LLCDVATGKLLFTD

-399 TETGYQIVTEN
+399 TDTGYQIVTQN

-415 ADTKETTFVPN
+415 ADTKETTFAPN

-433 YGVKNYE
+433 YGVKNYD

>member
-1 MKKKLTLIRPTP
+1 MALIRPTP

-28 EEQLQWLLNQ
+28 EEQLHWLLNQ

-48 MKKDTN
+48 LKKDTN
-54 DYTDGEIKKLFDL
+54 TYTDEEIKKLFDL

-86 KTYVDNENKKLSAKV
+86 KIYVDNENKKLSTKV
-101 DNLKIYM
+101 DDIKLYV
-108 DEKLEALKKYVD
+108 DEKTENTKKYVD
-120 SEILEVKV
+120 SEILKIRN
-128 LLAEVENCLHLEI
+128 LLLETENRLHLEI
-141 VNGDERT
+141 VNGDETT
-148 KNFARVYTEQ
+148 KDFARIYTEQ
-158 ARIELLEKI
+158 ARLELLERI
-167 NTLSI
+167 NALSL
-172 RVDDITKE
+172 RVDNITKE
-180 FPLVYNP
+180 FPFVYNP
-187 TQGRQNDLQKTIN
+187 TQGKQDNLQKTIN
-200 DLYLYLRVHGITCIV
+200 DLYLYLRVHGITCFV

-226 DALKILVRNFDIR
+226 DAMKILVRNFDIM
-239 GSEIFE
+239 GAEIFE

-286 RTITASE
+286 RAVTASD
-293 YDSAKTT
+293 YDGGKTT

-313 DVIPIDMLDK
+313 DVVPIDMLDK
-323 FLHTSELIYITDIVS
+323 FLHTSELIYNTDIVS
-338 DMGSTVD
+338 DIGSTVD
-345 ITTDKDFEKFL
+345 ITTDKEFEKFL
-356 LAYTDKNANLCY
+356 LSYTDKNANLCY
-368 LLCDVATGKLSFTD
+368 LLCDVTTGKLSFTD
-382 TVDNTLTQVSRN
+382 TDNNTLTQVSRN

-415 ADTKETTFVPN
+415 ADTKETSFAPN

-433 YGVKNYE
+433 YGIKSYD
-440 NLTEIGKGD
+440 NLTEIGKDD

>member
-1 MKKKLTLIRPTP
+1 MTLIRPTP

-48 MKKDTN
+48 LKKDTN
-54 DYTDGEIKKLFDL
+54 EYTDEQIKKLFDL

-74 LTDYVNGEIAEL
+74 LTDYVNGEISEL
-86 KTYVDNENKKLSAKV
+86 KSYVDTENKNISDKV
-101 DNLKIYM
+101 DNLKLYI
-108 DEKLEALKKYVD
+108 DEKLTNLKKYVD

-128 LLAEVENCLHLEI
+128 LLTEVVNRLHLEI
-141 VNGDERT
+141 VNGDEITRD
-148 KNFARVYTEQ
+148 FARIYTEKT
-158 ARIELLEKI
+158 RLELLEKI
-167 NTLSI
+167 NALSLRI
-172 RVDDITKE
+172 DNITKE

-200 DLYLYLRVHGITCIV
+200 DLYLYLRVHGITCFA
-215 FDSLQI
+215 FDSLKM

-226 DALKILVRNFDIR
+226 DSLKILARNFDIR

-245 TWEKETAFSPW
+245 TREKETAFSPW
-256 TGKKVTL
+256 TGEKITL

-272 KINMNHKTASEYDN
+272 KINMNHKTASEYDK
-286 RTITASE
+286 RTIKASE
-293 YDSAKTT
+293 YDGAKTT

-323 FLHTSELIYITDIVS
+323 FLHTSELIYNSDIVS
-338 DMGSTVD
+338 DIGSTVD

-399 TETGYQIVTEN
+399 TDTGYQIVTQN
-410 CEVFN
+410 CELFN
-415 ADTKETTFVPN
+415 ADTKETTFAPN

-433 YGVKNYE
+433 YGVKNYD

>member
-1 MKKKLTLIRPTP
+1 MTLIRPTP

-48 MKKDTN
+48 LKKDTN
-54 DYTDGEIKKLFDL
+54 DYTDEEIKKLFEL

-86 KTYVDNENKKLSAKV
+86 KIYVDNENKKVSYKV
-101 DNLKIYM
+101 DNLKLYM
-108 DEKLEALKKYVD
+108 DEKLTNLKKYVD

-128 LLAEVENCLHLEI
+128 LLTEVENRLHLEI

-148 KNFARVYTEQ
+148 KDFARIYTEQ
-158 ARIELLEKI
+158 ARLELLEKI

-172 RVDDITKE
+172 RVDNITKE

-200 DLYLYLRVHGITCIV
+200 DLYLYLRVHGITCFA
-215 FDSLQI
+215 FDSLKM
-221 TVAEF
+221 TVEEF
-226 DALKILVRNFDIR
+226 DAMKILARNFDIR

-256 TGKKVTL
+256 TGKKITL

-272 KINMNHKTASEYDN
+272 KINMNYKTAKEYDD
-286 RTITASE
+286 RSITAIN
-293 YDSAKTT
+293 YDGANTT

-323 FLHTSELIYITDIVS
+323 FLHTSELIYNSDIVS
-338 DMGSTVD
+338 DIGSTVE

-368 LLCDVATGKLSFTD
+368 LLCDVTTGKLSFMDTD
-382 TVDNTLTQVSRN
+382 NNTLTQVSRN
-394 FSITK
+394 FSIVK
-399 TETGYQIVTEN
+399 TETGYQIITEN
-410 CEVFN
+410 CIVFN
-415 ADTKETTFVPN
+415 ADTKETTFAPN

-433 YGVKNYE
+433 YGVKSYN
-440 NLTEIGKGD
+440 NLTEIGKEM